1 MNNLFPPRSQM
12 ENVAQIFF
20 SYEKCNYATTSK
32 VVAPF
37 AANDAQEEAKLE
49 KLPPRPVTVLNVLDR
64 DIPNTSWLLA
74 KRAHM
79 LAEDDVFTAEFF
91 SCVLLSNAVHLP
103 AAVAGSEVLLGDWSS
118 SSIYAGSTR
127 VPLRDGPY
135 SAIGSAL
142 YKAYRLY
149 ADPQDAFMFGVRD
162 DEDEP
167 GGFIQSHGSA
177 IPVPSRLYSE
187 SPCDAIPLSGK
198 CFGVKDVYDLKGT
211 PTSASYRDYQ
221 SFSGKAS
228 ATAEMVQRLIRAGG
242 VVVGKTKTSQFAS
255 GEYACDWV
263 DYLCPFNPRGNGYLD
278 PDRSSNGSAAGLAA
292 YEWLDNTIGTDTL
305 GSIVGPAACNGVF
318 AIRPT
323 HGISDM
329 EGVVPVSK
337 LLDTAGCFSRSI
349 VDLQTLSSMWYS
361 SAFIVDLERALNIST
376 SNFSITEAWDDEA
389 PAPITRPIQD
399 FLQTTLA
406 HIQLYDCY
414 RNNAKWRTSF
424 KEQMGREP
432 HANPM
437 IRFKWGLGSKL
448 SLDDYETACEEK
460 SVYRA
465 FLREKVF
472 KENTVLIL
480 PCGPPTARYRDVY
493 DLPPEKRENNLQ
505 EFGFLRDLYAFLGG
519 LPMVIVPVGQVLARS
534 SVTGNMVYEPVS
546 ISLVGAPGMDCK
558 LIDLAATVM
567 SASGHPM
574 EVKVGKSLYETL
586 D

>member
-1 MNNLFPPRSQM
+1 
-12 ENVAQIFF
+12 
-20 SYEKCNYATTSK
+20 
-32 VVAPF
+32 
-37 AANDAQEEAKLE
+37 
-49 KLPPRPVTVLNVLDR
+49 
-64 DIPNTSWLLA
+64 
-74 KRAHM
+74 M

-103 AAVAGSEVLLGDWSS
+103 AAVAGSEVLLGDGSS

-135 SAIGSAL
+135 FAIGSAL
-142 YKAYRLY
+142 YKVYGLY
-149 ADPQDAFMFGVRD
+149 ADPQDAFVFGVRD

-198 CFGVKDVYDLKGT
+198 RFGVEDVYDLKGT
-211 PTSASYRDYQ
+211 PTSASCRDYQ

-263 DYLCPFNPRGNGYLD
+263 DYLCPFNPRGDGYLD
-278 PDRSSNGSAAGLAA
+278 PDGSSNGSAAGLAA

-361 SAFIVDLERALNIST
+361 SVKQTCQAPTPTRVLYASEEFDKFPDIKRPVMYAFIVDLERALNIST

-399 FLQTTLA
+399 FMQTTLA

-432 HANPM
+432 YANPM

-460 SVYRA
+460 IVYRA

-493 DLPPEKRENNLQ
+493 DLPPEKRKNNLQ
-505 EFGFLRDLYAFLGG
+505 GFGFLRDLNAFLGG
-519 LPMVIVPVGQVLARS
+519 LPMVIVPVGQVLVRS

-546 ISLVGAPGMDCK
+546 ISLIGAPGMDCK

-567 SASGHPM
+567 SASGRPM
-574 EVKVGKSLYETL
+574 EVKVEKSLYETL

>member
-1 MNNLFPPRSQM
+1 
-12 ENVAQIFF
+12 
-20 SYEKCNYATTSK
+20 
-32 VVAPF
+32 
-37 AANDAQEEAKLE
+37 
-49 KLPPRPVTVLNVLDR
+49 
-64 DIPNTSWLLA
+64 
-74 KRAHM
+74 
-79 LAEDDVFTAEFF
+79 
-91 SCVLLSNAVHLP
+91 
-103 AAVAGSEVLLGDWSS
+103 
-118 SSIYAGSTR
+118 
-127 VPLRDGPY
+127 
-135 SAIGSAL
+135 
-142 YKAYRLY
+142 
-149 ADPQDAFMFGVRD
+149 MFGVRD

-198 CFGVKDVYDLKGT
+198 RFGVKDVYDLKGT
-211 PTSASYRDYQ
+211 PTSAPCRDYQ
-221 SFSGKAS
+221 SFTGKAS

-263 DYLCPFNPRGNGYLD
+263 DYLCPFNPHGDGYLD
-278 PDRSSNGSAAGLAA
+278 PDGSSNGSAAGLAA

-337 LLDTAGCFSRSI
+337 LLDTAGYFSRSI
-349 VDLQTLSSMWYS
+349 GDLQTLSSMWYS
-361 SAFIVDLERALNIST
+361 SVKQTCQAPTPTRVLYASEEFDKFPDIKLQVMYAFIVDLERALNIST

-432 HANPM
+432 YANPM

-460 SVYRA
+460 
-465 FLREKVF
+465 
-472 KENTVLIL
+472 N
-480 PCGPPTARYRDVY
+480 VY
-493 DLPPEKRENNLQ
+493 DLLPEKRENNLQ
-505 EFGFLRDLYAFLGG
+505 GFGFLRDLYAFLGG
-519 LPMVIVPVGQVLARS
+519 LPMVIVPVGQVLVRS
-534 SVTGNMVYEPVS
+534 SVTGNMVYEPVP

-567 SASGHPM
+567 SASGRPM
-574 EVKVGKSLYETL
+574 EVKRRADLLVKAYILGKLKIFLRLYSAYVASRLTDTFFEKTL
-586 D
+586 LYSCVEIQVSTNASYCTSMTDQTPTSWTRIQRTNSAKHTNFAKRKWVNTSF